1 MVNIKKSV
9 LCGMLYM
16 GSMHT
21 AWAADRI
28 AGDERAAVRFA
39 HQDRYDGALKSMKWE
54 SIALARTNIKRFF
67 DDQKQ
72 PFSLYALTNTW
83 LDAESDQP
91 SSFLSQLVYTSSRAL
106 LKLLLE
112 RYSSGID
119 LDGRQGCVARK
130 TALMF
135 ALDKS
140 QQTII
145 ELLLHKGARLD
156 AIYVHIDNAGTVH
169 ELTAFTYSDFFNLP
183 LQIKKIRGKV
193 VVCKR
198 DLAEAIV

>member
-21 AWAADRI
+21 AWAADMI
-28 AGDERAAVRFA
+28 AGDEHAAVRE
-39 HQDRYDGALKSMKWE
+39 HEDRYDDALKSMKWGRIE
-54 SIALARTNIKRFF
+54 LARANIKRFF
-67 DDQKQ
+67 DAHEK
-72 PFSLYALTNTW
+72 PFSLGALNNTW

-91 SSFLSQLVYTSSRAL
+91 SSFLSQVVYTSSPAL
-106 LKLLLE
+106 LELLLK
-112 RYSSGID
+112 RYPWGID

-145 ELLLHKGARLD
+145 ELLLRKGAKLD
-156 AIYVHIDNAGTVH
+156 AVYVHIDNAGTVH